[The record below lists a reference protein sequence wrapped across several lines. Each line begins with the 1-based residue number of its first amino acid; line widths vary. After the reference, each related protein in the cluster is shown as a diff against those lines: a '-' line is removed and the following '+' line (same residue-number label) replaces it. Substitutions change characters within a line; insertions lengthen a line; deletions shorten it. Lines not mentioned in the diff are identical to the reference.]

1 MISCPCA
8 FDPLFS
14 KLLSVNQGI
23 SFSLIPIYC
32 LSICWQSLAQI
43 PKTIGITE
51 PAKITDS
58 MRVLIDRGAGK
69 PKMKEPAKIDR
80 ELRKHKDAL
89 SVSGSGFARLKFFS
103 PGEYMNTY
111 VDAAALNG
119 TTIYSFPCNL
129 GHKNGSK
136 AIVNWEVKGTT
147 KRACESGMR
156 VTASDR
162 GNSRI
167 SHHSFQP
174 FEVAALKDI
183 SRSKQQASDTV
194 RSNKELSIALTSDN
208 IRYYCSALP
217 NAGQRGRGI
226 GFGEISIKESCDNAI
241 KECGSGCSLT
251 TMGEWSVNDPELL
264 MMSLTC
270 GDRKPLWKR
279 VSGSDVNINIILVDT
294 LLRDVV
300 AEVLGLKP
308 ETCFLD
314 VYHPDEIII
323 SPVDNQK
330 TVVESSDVEK
340 GRVQVRVLAGQ
351 AMLRSTNQPEGKTAN
366 QGDTYTFNGQGEISP
381 SRTRRSQIP
390 SPTPSTSSTP
400 SPTPSTYSIP
410 SLSPSTSSTPSPP
423 IIK

>member
-1 MISCPCA
+1 MNRTRKTFSRISQQ
-8 FDPLFS
+8 LKS
-14 KLLSVNQGI
+14 MKKLLTGI

-43 PKTIGITE
+43 PKTIGITK
-51 PAKITDS
+51 PANITPS
-58 MRVLIDRGAGK
+58 MRVLTDRGAGK
-69 PKMKEPAKIDR
+69 LEEEPAEINR
-80 ELRKHKDAL
+80 ELRKNKDAL
-89 SVSGSGFARLKFFS
+89 SVSGKGFARLKFFS

-183 SRSKQQASDTV
+183 SLSKLQASDTV
-194 RSNKELSIALTSDN
+194 RSNKELSIAMTSDDT
-208 IRYYCSALP
+208 RYYCSALA

-226 GFGEISIKESCDNAI
+226 GFGETSIEESCDNAM
-241 KECGSGCSLT
+241 KECRESSNGSDCALI
-251 TMGEWSVNDPELL
+251 TMGEWSVNDPEL

-270 GDRKPLWKR
+270 GGGKPSSKK
-279 VSGSDVNINIILVDT
+279 VSGSENINTSLT
-294 LLRDVV
+294 ELFRNKLQGLL
-300 AEVLGLKP
+300 GMNP
-308 ETCFLD
+308 EACFLD
-314 VYHPDEIII
+314 IYHPDEIII
-323 SPVDNQK
+323 SPVDSQK
-330 TVVESSDVEK
+330 TIVQSTDVGK
-340 GRVQVRVLAGQ
+340 GRVQVKVLAGQ
-351 AMLRSTNQPEGKTAN
+351 AWLRSTNKPEGIKAN
-366 QGDTYTFNGQGEISP
+366 QGDIYTFNGQGVISKD
-381 SRTRRSQIP
+381 RG
-390 SPTPSTSSTP
+390 SPTPRPTLIPRVPPLFPPSFP
-400 SPTPSTYSIP
+400 SPRR
-410 SLSPSTSSTPSPP
+410 SPG
-423 IIK
+423 